1 MCLKFNSIAR
11 ATNVHYYRCVIESVR
26 CQYMVNFNPVM
37 HHSAGYDRFAF
48 NISTFTRGLA
58 HFNFNRTFCT
68 QTVGILIRRCVLW
81 SDLDLQCSHV
91 SHKKDVTVI
100 LNFIIIFLKYTV
112 NSEIFATVYFRET
125 SMRSFVKINPSRNDE
140 ITLSFTD
147 AGISDPSREILKSQ
161 ICILT
166 LFAKR
171 SGFTVY
177 S

>member
-1 MCLKFNSIAR
+1 MFA
-11 ATNVHYYRCVIESVR
+11 CVPQKGCNCYII
-26 CQYMVNFNPVM
+26 F
-37 HHSAGYDRFAF
+37 
-48 NISTFTRGLA
+48 FTI
-58 HFNFNRTFCT
+58 
-68 QTVGILIRRCVLW
+68 V
-81 SDLDLQCSHV
+81 
-91 SHKKDVTVI
+91 
-100 LNFIIIFLKYTV
+100 FLKYGTV

-125 SMRSFVKINPSRNDE
+125 SQTRSFVKINPSRNDE
-140 ITLSFTD
+140 ITLSFTH